1 MEERPIQQTD
11 YIGDVPLYQKKQVVY
26 PTENTDKTEN
36 VDWNRAIQAA
46 TDALD

>member
-1 MEERPIQQTD
+1 MEERPIQRTD
-11 YIGDVPLYQKKQVVY
+11 YIGDVPLYQKKQV
-26 PTENTDKTEN
+26 ENTDKTEN